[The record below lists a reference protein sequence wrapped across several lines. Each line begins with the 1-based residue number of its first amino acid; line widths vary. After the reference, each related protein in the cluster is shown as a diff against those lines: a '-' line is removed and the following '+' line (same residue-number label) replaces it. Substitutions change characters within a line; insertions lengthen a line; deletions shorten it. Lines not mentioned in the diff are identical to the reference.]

1 MRKFIT
7 VSMIICVVSVNM
19 LVFAQDLSKSKIP
32 PPAPNGIPLPKGYQN
47 WQILA
52 SSYRKDNDTL
62 RIILGNNVAIKAAQ
76 TEKTTPWPD
85 KTILA
90 KLVWKA
96 RQDENWQAAI
106 VPGQFVH
113 AEFMFKD
120 AQKYASTQGWGWAR
134 WLGTEQTPYGA
145 DEKFAQE
152 CVDCHTAVKSRDYV
166 FTTPAILPQLV
177 E

>member
-1 MRKFIT
+1 MRNLAIIVIT
-7 VSMIICVVSVNM
+7 TCITALN
-19 LVFAQDLSKSKIP
+19 LFVFAQDTPQTKMPLP
-32 PPAPNGIPLPKGYQN
+32 VPNGIPFPKGYQN

-62 RIILGNNVAIKAAQ
+62 RIILGNDVAVKAAQ
-76 TEKTTPWPD
+76 AGKIALWPD

-96 RQDENWQAAI
+96 RQDENWQTAL

-120 AQKYASTQGWGWAR
+120 VKKYAATQGWGWAR
-134 WLGTEQTPYGA
+134 WLGTEQKPYGK
-145 DEKFAQE
+145 DEKFTQE
-152 CVDCHTAVKSRDYV
+152 CVDCHTAVKTRDYV
-166 FTTPAILPQLV
+166 FTTPAILPQTV

>member
-7 VSMIICVVSVNM
+7 VSMITCVISINTP
-19 LVFAQDLSKSKIP
+19 VFAQDTSESKIP
-32 PPAPNGIPLPKGYQN
+32 LPAPNGIPLPKGYQN

-62 RIILGNNVAIKAAQ
+62 RIILGNDVAIKAVRNGMTA
-76 TEKTTPWPD
+76 WPNQA
-85 KTILA
+85 ILA

-96 RQDENWQAAI
+96 RQDENWQTAI

-120 AQKYASTQGWGWAR
+120 AQKYASTQSWGWAR

-166 FTTPAILPQLV
+166 FTTPATLPQLI